1 MALFPVILFLV
12 TALLLPSFPVKGD
25 QNEAFAALSTAL
37 PEVQEEIV
45 NKHNELRRAVSPS
58 ASDMLKMEWSSEAAE
73 KAQGWADQCSYRHS
87 ETEYRA
93 LNVSCGENLFM
104 SSAPYSWSSAI
115 QLWYDEEENFIFNVG
130 PKTSSAVIGHYTQ
143 KQVFAAL
150 STTIPRVQREIVNKH
165 NELRR
170 AVSPSASDMLK
181 MEWSS
186 AAARKAQVW
195 ADQCKYRHSRNE
207 DRKLDVSCGENLF
220 MSSAPYSWSSAIQ
233 LWYDEEENFIFNVG
247 PKTPSAVIGH
257 YTQVVWYSSS
267 RVGCGIAH
275 CPRNPVLK
283 YYMVC
288 QYCPA

>member
-143 KQVFAAL
+143 
-150 STTIPRVQREIVNKH
+150 
-165 NELRR
+165 
-170 AVSPSASDMLK
+170 
-181 MEWSS
+181 
-186 AAARKAQVW
+186 
-195 ADQCKYRHSRNE
+195 
-207 DRKLDVSCGENLF
+207 
-220 MSSAPYSWSSAIQ
+220 
-233 LWYDEEENFIFNVG
+233 
-247 PKTPSAVIGH
+247 
-257 YTQVVWYSSS
+257 VVWYSSF
-267 RVGCGIAH
+267 RVGCGISH
-275 CPRNPVLK
+275 CPSNPALG
-283 YYMVC
+283 YFMVC
-288 QYCPA
+288 HYCPAGNNVRRLYTPYKQGAPCASCPGHCEDGLCTNGCDYEDKYSNCEDLKKAVTCNHPVVKNHCQACCNCEDKIH

>member
-1 MALFPVILFLV
+1 MALFPVILLLV

-25 QNEAFAALSTAL
+25 E
-37 PEVQEEIV
+37 
-45 NKHNELRRAVSPS
+45 
-58 ASDMLKMEWSSEAAE
+58 
-73 KAQGWADQCSYRHS
+73 
-87 ETEYRA
+87 
-93 LNVSCGENLFM
+93 
-104 SSAPYSWSSAI
+104 
-115 QLWYDEEENFIFNVG
+115 
-130 PKTSSAVIGHYTQ
+130 

-288 QYCPA
+288 QYCPAGNYVARRYAPYKQGAPCASCPGHCEDGLCRIELRSLSLGGKQWNYQTKSAAYKLHFKWLHNITVFAEIN